1 MGVFKTATRT
11 AVTEWIERMTSEK
24 YKEDDFADIF
34 ELCEVINIQATGPK
48 EASKALK
55 HALKY
60 GNIHSQ
66 IRAITILKSLT
77 ENCGDK
83 FVAQI
88 ATYKFTERLRNM
100 AISPYTD
107 PRVHKRLLLLFAEWS
122 TEFKNKPGYETLA
135 NLHNGTTHRT
145 SISNVGLAAS
155 TKGPG
160 SKSTSS
166 SNSSSSSSVTNK
178 EKDKEK
184 SKSGTSGVRSK
195 KGQQS
200 ETRPVTY
207 SPEKINE
214 TIGLAT
220 QNATNL
226 VNALTLLSPGSDLT
240 KDTELQELVHKCK
253 SSSEILMKMIP
264 TAVTDKS
271 RIGPLLQSN
280 DQVTD
285 ALALYSEFNSSDN
298 EVNNVTSGIKNIKLQ
313 KQKEIDDDIS
323 GLGLNKKK
331 NQAEEAAKIHKDF
344 GDLIDFDAFSSK
356 TNSNTSDNYDSNST
370 YTDPFADPFA
380 DPVTTEPTEPV
391 VNKPKRRLEWTEV

>member
-11 AVTEWIERMTSEK
+11 AVTEWIERMTSDK

-66 IRAITILKSLT
+66 IRAITILKSLA

-107 PRVHKRLLLLFAEWS
+107 SRVHKRLLLLFAEWS

-145 SISNVGLAAS
+145 SINNVGLATS
-155 TKGPG
+155 TRGS
-160 SKSTSS
+160 SKSTFS
-166 SNSSSSSSVTNK
+166 SNSSLSNINNK
-178 EKDKEK
+178 EKEKEK
-184 SKSGTSGVRSK
+184 SKSGTSSVRSK

-200 ETRPVTY
+200 EVTY
-207 SPEKINE
+207 SSEKINE
-214 TIGLAT
+214 AIGLAT

-226 VNALTLLSPGSDLT
+226 VNALTLLSPGSDLS
-240 KDTELQELVHKCK
+240 KDTELQELVRKCK

-264 TAVTDKS
+264 AAVSDKS

-280 DQVTD
+280 DQVQD
-285 ALALYSEFNSSDN
+285 ALTLYSEFSSKDDGI
-298 EVNNVTSGIKNIKLQ
+298 NNVTSGIKNINLQ
-313 KQKEIDDDIS
+313 KQKEIDDDLS

-356 TNSNTSDNYDSNST
+356 TNSNTADNYDNNST

-380 DPVTTEPTEPV
+380 DPVTTEPTET
-391 VNKPKRRLEWTEV
+391 VNEPKRRLGWTEV

>member
-1 MGVFKTATRT
+1 
-11 AVTEWIERMTSEK
+11 MTSEK

-83 FVAQI
+83 FVGS
-88 ATYKFTERLRNM
+88 LRNM

-145 SISNVGLAAS
+145 SISNVGLAA
-155 TKGPG
+155 K
-160 SKSTSS
+160 
-166 SNSSSSSSVTNK
+166 
-178 EKDKEK
+178 KDKEK

-391 VNKPKRRLEWTEV
+391 VNKPKRRLEW